1 MGALMEFR
9 TDDGAQVTVEVERH
23 ASGAKLVRRG
33 DNSVAEATR
42 TFDSALEGIR
52 AAAESALH
60 VFRDGRLRPDAVELE
75 FGVKLTAEAGAVIAK
90 TAVEGHLVVKLKWA
104 PGAERQ
110 SPIDPV
116 PAANPAA
123 LPAAEPGDV
132 APGSG
137 SGATADPGA
146 TAAQ

>member
-1 MGALMEFR
+1 MGALMEFK
-9 TDDGAQVTVEVERH
+9 TDDGAQVVVEVERH

-33 DNSVAEATR
+33 DNSVSEAAR

-60 VFRDGRLRPDAVELE
+60 VFRDGRLKPDAVELE

-90 TAVEGHLVVKLKWA
+90 TAVEGHLLVKLSWSPGPGGTPTA
-104 PGAERQ
+104 P
-110 SPIDPV
+110 PTT
-116 PAANPAA
+116 
-123 LPAAEPGDV
+123 
-132 APGSG
+132 AP
-137 SGATADPGA
+137 DLGA

>member
-1 MGALMEFR
+1 MGALMEFQ
-9 TDDGAQVTVEVERH
+9 TDEGAQVVVEVERH

-33 DNSVAEATR
+33 DNSVSEAAR

-60 VFRDGRLRPDAVELE
+60 VFRDGRLKPDAVELE

-90 TAVEGHLVVKLKWA
+90 TAVEGHLMVKLSWS
-104 PGAERQ
+104 PGT
-110 SPIDPV
+110 
-116 PAANPAA
+116 AAAA
-123 LPAAEPGDV
+123 TP
-132 APGSG
+132 
-137 SGATADPGA
+137 TPGA

>member
-1 MGALMEFR
+1 MGALMEFK
-9 TDDGAQVTVEVERH
+9 TDEGAQVVVEVERH

-33 DNSVAEATR
+33 DNSVSEAAR

-60 VFRDGRLRPDAVELE
+60 VFRDGRLKPDAVELE

-90 TAVEGHLVVKLKWA
+90 TAVEGHLMVKLSWSPGTGGAHAA
-104 PGAERQ
+104 PT
-110 SPIDPV
+110 
-116 PAANPAA
+116 AAP
-123 LPAAEPGDV
+123 
-132 APGSG
+132 
-137 SGATADPGA
+137 DPGA